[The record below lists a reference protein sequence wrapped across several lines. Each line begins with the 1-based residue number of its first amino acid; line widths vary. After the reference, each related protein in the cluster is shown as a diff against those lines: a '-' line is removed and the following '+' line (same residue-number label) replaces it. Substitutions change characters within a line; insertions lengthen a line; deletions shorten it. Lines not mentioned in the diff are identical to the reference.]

1 VGIAP
6 QDEDILK
13 KGWKIVL
20 SVVLG
25 LLLLSLLCI
34 GFTQTKIF
42 RDWLRGYILT
52 AVHESTNAELYLG
65 DFSGS
70 LFTGLTITGASLSL
84 NGEEIF
90 SADVVELSYNPL
102 KLARK
107 HIALGKL
114 ILTHPRIHLIRSSD
128 SVWNFQKLPREKAA
142 ATNPASFLI
151 WALELKTLEIV
162 DGEFS
167 LVDSTAEQSPDSSN
181 SAINPY
187 RSVHLSS
194 VNSKMSV
201 SLSRGDIRLTISHLS
216 LKAPSF
222 STQLEEFS
230 ANFQY
235 SKEKTSIK
243 DLTFRS
249 IGSELKL
256 NGEADSL
263 DASEGL
269 QAPADRN
276 HRVHLDLD
284 VSRISFAEVQRF
296 FPSFPLRSGNA
307 RLNLAITGTIGDF
320 QLEKLNLRTEHS
332 ELKLGGR
339 IHNILRPM
347 EGNVDL
353 VVFAPSVDLHE
364 VTSCFPSLEL
374 PDMSHLEQASL
385 SGHLKGKPDYFEMK
399 ATADFKATGRLEV
412 TGQFDLRGSDPQYQA
427 RFMTKEFNLG
437 SFLNNRRF
445 ESRLNV
451 SGEVTGKGTRV
462 KSADFTGNATIDSS
476 EIFNVPLNNSKVSIN
491 AKDQVFQCEVS
502 LHSNGPILQTQ
513 YSLDL
518 NDEAAPA
525 FDLRALFSSV
535 NLAPIFQ
542 ADNYRSSL
550 AGSVTVR
557 GSGKDLDHTSGT
569 LVLNFQE
576 SSFRDHRFRGPGV
589 KLTLDQRKGTDKSII
604 VQSPI
609 LDASIRGDF
618 HVVPFLSLVKC
629 EVANV
634 LYSLKEK
641 LPFVDSTRVTARKE
655 DTTRLH
661 APPRLPV
668 TLARENQDFNFTVDV
683 KNLTPLAIY
692 LGEEDFNAKGEVRGS
707 VAGNATDLH
716 LRADASVE
724 NFVHRGTEA
733 KLLIA
738 GGTASVEVNHLRQE
752 EVFDSLQNNTKIA
765 ASTFL
770 LNGIRM
776 NNLRASMEYLHAKG
790 SFDVSALVDST
801 LTVETNGSVSVTE
814 DRYVGTFD
822 NLTVDCR
829 GYTWSSNAPILAT
842 IDTSGLILKNI
853 EMVHGASR
861 LSLSGGIT
869 PSRDLTLELKLKN
882 YDLSDLRNFWSF
894 QSENDGR
901 RNFGGQV
908 SAEVTLTGSLVE
920 PAFNFRATS
929 TDLKYGAVTF
939 GTLQVDGKYQER
951 RAKVNLEFR
960 SSSLTQSEKPDLLV
974 AGSLPLDLSLSHVED
989 RFPDEPVDVRVQA
1002 VGFHLDLLDPFI
1014 PVFDSIEGRLYADVR
1029 LGGTMKSLSSSGSMR
1044 LEDGKFVFTPNDIK
1058 YFVAGTFEPKGEKI
1072 LISKLTI
1079 RNDPGDEETKGL
1091 TVTGEVGIRN
1101 LAVGSFDLTA
1111 QGQLLI
1117 LKETARKGHTAPY
1130 GNLLVGIGENG
1141 LRYHGSIDRSNLAGT
1156 VSIKTMVITFPPVA
1170 LQSSTRPTSTFS
1182 YTVIDDTSR
1191 PVAHREI
1198 EDSLSERLFQPNE
1211 SAEVRESASRNR
1223 QNTFDQLLA
1232 GMMADVVI
1240 ETQGPTELR
1249 MIIAY
1254 STGEELFSELSGK
1267 LFLTKDEFGTRFT
1280 GDVNVGKGSY
1290 YYFYKRFDATGK
1302 LRFTGALDNPEM
1314 DITAQYEGFRTP
1326 TRLDSL
1332 EAMTS
1337 STSKEQHVVVTL
1349 KITGTRITPKL
1360 AIAMTVDDKEWPGD
1374 VQSDAI
1380 AFILSGKFRDDLT
1393 STERSQIATSL
1404 GTSVT
1409 STVITGVTSSIF
1421 SGVLTDFLRSEF
1433 GGFIRQAELTYSG
1446 GSVSESA
1453 DLRLTGEVGETV
1465 IRVGGRVFN
1474 DIGNAN
1480 VNIQMP
1486 VGRIIGSPAL
1496 EDLIIELE
1504 RKVEGS
1510 NYATDEKKL
1519 TNGARVYYRITF

>member
-1 VGIAP
+1 
-6 QDEDILK
+6 LK

-20 SVVLG
+20 SVGLG
-25 LLLLSLLCI
+25 LLLLSLLTI

-52 AVHESTNAELYLG
+52 TVHESTNADLYLG

-70 LFTGLTITGASLSL
+70 LFTGLTITGASLNL

-90 SADVVELSYNPL
+90 SADAIELSYNPL
-102 KLARK
+102 ELPRR

-114 ILTHPRIHLIRSSD
+114 ILTRPKIHLIRSPD
-128 SVWNFQKLPREKAA
+128 GVWNFQKLPKEKTAPA
-142 ATNPASFLI
+142 NPASFLM
-151 WALELKTLEIV
+151 WVLELKTLEVV

-167 LVDSTAEQSPDSSN
+167 LIDSTAEQSWDSSN

-187 RSVHLSS
+187 RFVHLSS
-194 VNSKMSV
+194 INSMMSAL
-201 SLSRGDIRLTISHLS
+201 LSSDDVRLTISHLR

-230 ANFQY
+230 ANLQY

-249 IGSELKL
+249 IGSELRL

-263 DASEGL
+263 DFSEGL
-269 QAPADRN
+269 QARTAQS
-276 HRVHLDLD
+276 HRVDLDLD
-284 VSRISFAEVQRF
+284 VSRLSFAEVQRF

-307 RLNLAITGTIGDF
+307 RLNLAVNGAIDDL
-320 QLEKLNLRTEHS
+320 QLEKFNLRTEHS

-339 IHNILRPM
+339 IQNILRPM
-347 EGNVDL
+347 EANVDL
-353 VVFAPSVDLHE
+353 MVSSPSIDLQE
-364 VTSCFPSLEL
+364 VTSLFPSFEL
-374 PDMSHLEQASL
+374 PNMSHLQKASL
-385 SGHLKGKPDYFEMK
+385 SGHLKGKPDDFEVK
-399 ATADFKATGRLEV
+399 AAADVNATGRLEV
-412 TGQFDLRGSDPQYQA
+412 AGHFDLRGSDLQYQA
-427 RFMTKEFNLG
+427 RFATKEFNLG
-437 SFLNNRRF
+437 SFLNNRRL

-451 SGEVTGKGTRV
+451 SGEIAGIGTAV
-462 KSADFTGNATIDSS
+462 KSADFTGNVSIDSS
-476 EIFNVPLNNSKVSIN
+476 EISNVPLDNSKVSIN
-491 AKDQVFQCEVS
+491 AKNQLFRCEVS
-502 LHSNGPILQTQ
+502 LHSNGSTLEVQ
-513 YSLDL
+513 SGLDL
-518 NDEAAPA
+518 KDESTPA
-525 FDLRALFSSV
+525 FDLHALFSSLD
-535 NLAPIFQ
+535 LASIFQ
-542 ADNYRSSL
+542 TDKYRSSL
-550 AGSVTVR
+550 TGSATVR
-557 GSGKDLDHTSGT
+557 GTGKDLDHASGT
-569 LVLNFQE
+569 LDLNFQK
-576 SSFRDHRFRGPGV
+576 STFRDHRFRGTGV
-589 KLTLDQRKGTDKSII
+589 KLTVDQRKDTAKSII
-604 VQSPI
+604 VESPV
-609 LDASIRGDF
+609 LDARINGDF
-618 HVVPFLSLVKC
+618 HVVPFVSLVKY

-641 LPFVDSTRVTARKE
+641 LPFVDSTRVTATKE
-655 DTTRLH
+655 SATRVHGL
-661 APPRLPV
+661 PRLPMAV
-668 TLARENQDFNFTVDV
+668 AQENQKFNFTVDV
-683 KNLTPLAIY
+683 KNLAPLAIY
-692 LGEEDFNAKGEVRGS
+692 LGEEDFNAKGEAHGS
-707 VAGNATDLH
+707 VLGNAIDLD

-724 NFVHRGTEA
+724 NFVHRGKET
-733 KLLIA
+733 KVLIEE
-738 GGTASVEVNHLRQE
+738 GTASVEVDHLKQE
-752 EVFDSLQNNTKIA
+752 DVFDSLQNNTKIA

-770 LNGIRM
+770 LNGVRM
-776 NNLRASMEYLHAKG
+776 SNLRASLDYFHSKG

-801 LTVETNGSVSVTE
+801 LTVKTNGSVSVTE
-814 DRYVGTFD
+814 NGYAGVFD
-822 NLTVDCR
+822 SLTADYR
-829 GYTWSSNAPILAT
+829 GYTWSSHAPILVT
-842 IDTSGLILKNI
+842 IDTSGLMLKDL
-853 EMVHGASR
+853 EMFHRASQ
-861 LSLSGGIT
+861 LSLSGGVR
-869 PSRDLTLELKLKN
+869 PSRDLALELKLKD
-882 YDLSDLRNFWSF
+882 YDLSGLRNFWSS
-894 QSENDGR
+894 QRENDGQ
-901 RNFGGQV
+901 RNFGGQA
-908 SAEVTLTGSLVE
+908 SAEVTLTGSFAE
-920 PAFNFRATS
+920 PAFTFKATS
-929 TDLKYGAVTF
+929 PDLRYGAVTF
-939 GTLQVDGKYQER
+939 GTLQVDGGYRER
-951 RAKVNLEFR
+951 RAKVSLEFR
-960 SSSLTQSEKPDLLV
+960 LSSPTQSEKPDLLV

-989 RFPDEPVDVRVQA
+989 RLPDEPVDVRVEA

-1014 PVFDSIEGRLYADVR
+1014 PVFDNIEGRLYANVR

-1058 YFVAGTFEPKGEKI
+1058 YFVSGTFEPKGEKI
-1072 LISKLTI
+1072 VISKLTI
-1079 RNDPGDEETKGL
+1079 RNDPKDEEAKGL
-1091 TVTGEVGIRN
+1091 SVTGEVGLRN
-1101 LAVGSFDLTA
+1101 LSVASFDLTA

-1117 LKETARKGHTAPY
+1117 LRETARRVHTAPY
-1130 GNLLVGIGENG
+1130 GNLLIGIGENG

-1156 VSIKTMVITFPPVA
+1156 VSIKTMAVTFPPVA

-1182 YTVIDDTSR
+1182 YTVIDDTSKS
-1191 PVAHREI
+1191 PVHREI
-1198 EDSLSERLFQPNE
+1198 EDSFSEGLFQPTE
-1211 SAEVRESASRNR
+1211 SAEVRESAPGNR
-1223 QNTFDQLLA
+1223 QNTFDKLLA
-1232 GMMADVVI
+1232 GMMANVLI

-1254 STGEELFSELSGK
+1254 STGEELLSELSGK

-1326 TRLDSL
+1326 THLDSL
-1332 EAMTS
+1332 EALTS
-1337 STSKEQHVVVTL
+1337 STSKEEHVVVTL
-1349 KITGTRITPKL
+1349 KITGTRISPKL

-1393 STERSQIATSL
+1393 SSERSQIATSL

-1446 GSVSESA
+1446 GNVSESA

-1510 NYATDEKKL
+1510 NYATDERKL
-1519 TNGARVYYRITF
+1519 TNGARIYYRITF